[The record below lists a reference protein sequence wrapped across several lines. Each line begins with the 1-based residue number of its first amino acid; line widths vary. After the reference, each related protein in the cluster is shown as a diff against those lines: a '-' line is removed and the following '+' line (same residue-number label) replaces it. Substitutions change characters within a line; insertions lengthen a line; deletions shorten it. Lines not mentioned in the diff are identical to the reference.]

1 MTTVL
6 NLSEGRQG
14 DILARL
20 ITSVTAR
27 LLSVD
32 SSLVEWMRPSLPSLD
47 QPLNALAPQGCGA
60 TASMAEFFTG
70 ETMMNL
76 E

>member
-32 SSLVEWMRPSLPSLD
+32 SSLVEWMRPRTWFLRQMALLAMASEITRRPKAFCTHYTSL
-47 QPLNALAPQGCGA
+47 
-60 TASMAEFFTG
+60 
-70 ETMMNL
+70 
-76 E
+76 

>member
-32 SSLVEWMRPSLPSLD
+32 SSLVEWMRPRTWFLR
-47 QPLNALAPQGCGA
+47 QMAL
-60 TASMAEFFTG
+60 TAMASEITRRPKAFCTH
-70 ETMMNL
+70 
-76 E
+76 